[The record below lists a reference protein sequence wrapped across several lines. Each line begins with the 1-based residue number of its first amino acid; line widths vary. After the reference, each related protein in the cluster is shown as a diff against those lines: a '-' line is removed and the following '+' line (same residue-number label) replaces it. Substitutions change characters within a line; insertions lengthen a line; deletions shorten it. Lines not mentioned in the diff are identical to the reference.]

1 MSSASEARGPHLQ
14 SKSRWAIGYDEKV
27 RQVGSNAN
35 FYRLNNRAI
44 HTLNHV
50 LMVQHIKKKKSPLFF
65 RARPPDPHPIILN
78 IQSKV

>member
-50 LMVQHIKKKKSPLFF
+50 LMVQHIKIKKKSSVFQGQ
-65 RARPPDPHPIILN
+65 AT
-78 IQSKV
+78 

>member
-27 RQVGSNAN
+27 RQVRSNAN

-50 LMVQHIKKKKSPLFF
+50 LMVQHIKKKKKSSVFQGQPT
-65 RARPPDPHPIILN
+65 
-78 IQSKV
+78 